1 MKTHFIFFLTF
12 ICLTLVSCNLDKHK
26 GIKIG
31 ADLYQNQTFKQNR
44 ELRKIIDEILDK
56 KTKGLIEISKFEC
69 GGGAGCYDLGSVL
82 AQTLNKIGENEFIK
96 MSEPLTF
103 DQKQEINS
111 LLEAGFEYGDN
122 DYDGKMDNTSITIKY
137 PKLSDE
143 LNKK

>member
-56 KTKGLIEISKFEC
+56 ISVS
-69 GGGAGCYDLGSVL
+69 GYDS
-82 AQTLNKIGENEFIK
+82 
-96 MSEPLTF
+96 LT
-103 DQKQEINS
+103 KQEKEF
-111 LLEAGFEYGDN
+111 LFKV
-122 DYDGKMDNTSITIKY
+122 GK
-137 PKLSDE
+137 
-143 LNKK
+143 